1 MRLFRLRILP
11 LLLLCFSFALIAQ
24 PLAAQS
30 LEQKLEMVKEFKRF
44 FRKFKKPAQ
53 RIEAVLALDHADC
66 PDAVEALLPI
76 IDHKDP
82 DVARAARMVIAGF
95 REPATF
101 ARMLEELAEMK
112 DRDKR
117 ALLIGILARAKQKQ
131 LRPILEQIWKK
142 EGKRLDFRERYE
154 MARAFQHVGIGE
166 QLPILLD
173 LTKDRA
179 WEIQVAALDSI
190 KVNKKKEAGK
200 ALVPLLQHKT
210 WQVRAAAIQC
220 LAKLREI
227 DAVSPLIE
235 MLKTEDRL
243 KVDVSEALFSITTY
257 DFALDYSMWRRQWD
271 LLSATKGFRL
281 PTDKELEAAEKKRK
295 EYAAMYKGQP
305 GGKSFAKIPT
315 HSTRVVFIIDVSA
328 SMNDLVVDREKFQGY
343 SSFKKLDIVKQE
355 LINTINS
362 LDGNTYFN
370 VISFATKVDS
380 WKKWLTPGNVLNKAS
395 AISYVKRLAPKGV
408 AEGGTFGSGSDGSG
422 KTNTYAALMRAFD
435 FDPAKDVVITGK
447 SNKKAEQLD
456 TIYFLTDGRPSIGKY
471 VDTEDILDGVR
482 EVNEVRKIVIHC
494 ISIGEFE
501 AAFLKRLATE
511 NGGVFV
517 NLGG

>member
-1 MRLFRLRILP
+1 MRLLRLVP
-11 LLLLCFSFALIAQ
+11 LLLVLLAIAGTGPQ
-24 PLAAQS
+24 ASAQS

-44 FRKFKKPAQ
+44 FRKFTEPAQ
-53 RIEAVLALDHADC
+53 RVEAVLSLERADC
-66 PDAVEALLPI
+66 PDAVEVLLPI
-76 IDHKDP
+76 IDHKEP
-82 DVARAARMVIAGF
+82 DVARAARYVISNF

-101 ARMLEELAEMK
+101 ARMLEELPEMK

-117 ALLIGILARAKQKQ
+117 ALLFGILADAKQQK
-131 LRPILEQIWKK
+131 LRGVMQIIWDDD
-142 EGKRLDFRERYE
+142 KRLNFQERYQ
-154 MARAFQHVGIGE
+154 MARAFTHVGIGE
-166 QLPILLD
+166 QKDILLALLD
-173 LTKDRA
+173 DKS

-190 KVNKKKEAGK
+190 KANNFKEAGK
-200 ALVPLLQHKT
+200 AVVPKLQDKT
-210 WQVRAAAIQC
+210 WQVRAAAIDC
-220 LAKLREI
+220 LSILREI

-243 KVDVSEALFSITTY
+243 KVDVAEALFRITTR
-257 DFALDYSMWRRQWD
+257 DFALNYEMWRRNWD
-271 LLSATKGFRL
+271 MMMGMKNFRL
-281 PTDKELEAAEKKRK
+281 PTDKEVEEAEKKRK
-295 EYAAMYKGQP
+295 EYAAMYKDQP

-328 SMNDLVVDREKFQGY
+328 SMNDMVVDRDKFPGHD
-343 SSFKKLDIVKQE
+343 SFKKLDIVKQE

-362 LDGNTYFN
+362 LDGNTWFN
-370 VISFATKVDS
+370 IISFATKVDS

-395 AISYVKRLAPKGV
+395 AISYVKRLKPMGIAGP
-408 AEGGTFGSGSDGSG
+408 GGFGGGADGSG
-422 KTNTYAALMRAFD
+422 KTNTHAALMRAFD

-447 SNKKAEQLD
+447 NNKKTLQLD
-456 TIYFLTDGRPSIGKY
+456 TIYFLTDGRPSIGKF
-471 VDTEDILDGVR
+471 VDSEDILQAVR

-501 AAFLKRLATE
+501 AAFLKRLASE